1 MCVRACVHACV
12 RVCVHVCWAACVTLC
27 VWGVGEYVCV
37 LRACV
42 RVCVCGREHIGIS
55 DTFSITCV
63 SEIMSVYPSLTLYL
77 LHLSHLNLWN
87 YLYCRTFPLHTYMH
101 TYARTHAR
109 THARAQTHTHT
120 HTHAYTHTYLHTH
133 TVNIKCV
140 FKYKIYALK
149 YVALMKYMSHRR
161 SKNL

>member
-27 VWGVGEYVCV
+27 VGGGGVCV
-37 LRACV
+37 CIACVRACV
-42 RVCVCGREHIGIS
+42 RACVCGREHIGIS

-101 TYARTHAR
+101 TYAR
-109 THARAQTHTHT
+109 ARAQTHTHT
-120 HTHAYTHTYLHTH
+120 RIHTHILTHTH
-133 TVNIKCV
+133 C
-140 FKYKIYALK
+140 KYK
-149 YVALMKYMSHRR
+149 MCF
-161 SKNL
+161 